1 MLGSNGTL
9 EWVTVAKAVF
19 ELAEAE
25 SRATAKSQEEV
36 TAQEV
41 TAQFTVANVIVSLV
55 YRSSTNGG
63 GSQLRRRVWWLRYH

>member
-1 MLGSNGTL
+1 VLGSNGTL

-36 TAQEV
+36 TAQEI
-41 TAQFTVANVIVSLV
+41 TAQFTVANVIV
-55 YRSSTNGG
+55 
-63 GSQLRRRVWWLRYH
+63 

>member
-19 ELAEAE
+19 EFAEAE

-41 TAQFTVANVIVSLV
+41 TAQFTVANVIV
-55 YRSSTNGG
+55 
-63 GSQLRRRVWWLRYH
+63 

>member
-1 MLGSNGTL
+1 VLGSNGTL

-41 TAQFTVANVIVSLV
+41 TAQL
-55 YRSSTNGG
+55 
-63 GSQLRRRVWWLRYH
+63 QLRMSLCDWCIEVAQMAEGHSCEGECGG

>member
-1 MLGSNGTL
+1 MTRRIKGSLKPKVLGSNGTL

-25 SRATAKSQEEV
+25 SRATANSQEEV

-41 TAQFTVANVIVSLV
+41 TAQFTVANVIV
-55 YRSSTNGG
+55 
-63 GSQLRRRVWWLRYH
+63 